1 MFCIRN
7 ILRCDMFSE
16 KKNKSEAEL
25 RSGGCRRVRAY
36 RRHHI
41 RFDEY
46 GYDRRV
52 GLGRRSSDD
61 RRAGSDRRSS
71 DKGLEVIRVNRKW
84 ECYSYI
90 P

>member
-1 MFCIRN
+1 
-7 ILRCDMFSE
+7 MFSE
-16 KKNKSEAEL
+16 KQCSAGSEH
-25 RSGGCRRVRAY
+25 RSGRCRRVQKY
-36 RRHHI
+36 RRHNI

-52 GLGRRSSDD
+52 CLGRRSSDD

-71 DKGLEVIRVNRKW
+71 DKNLEVIRVNNKW
-84 ECYSYI
+84 TLYNFL

>member
-1 MFCIRN
+1 
-7 ILRCDMFSE
+7 MFSE
-16 KKNKSEAEL
+16 KKFHAEAEH
-25 RSGGCRRVRAY
+25 RSGGCRRVRAC
-36 RRHHI
+36 RRQHI

-71 DKGLEVIRVNRKW
+71 DKGLEVIRVNEEW
-84 ECYSYI
+84 EFTDEFILKSYSYN
-90 P
+90 

>member
-1 MFCIRN
+1 
-7 ILRCDMFSE
+7 MFSQ
-16 KKNKSEAEL
+16 KKCNTGSEH
-25 RSGGCRRVRAY
+25 RSGECRRVRAD

-61 RRAGSDRRSS
+61 RREGADRRNG
-71 DKGLEVIRVNRKW
+71 DKSQEVNKVNKKR
-84 ECYSYI
+84 ERYYYI
-90 P
+90 H

>member
-1 MFCIRN
+1 
-7 ILRCDMFSE
+7 MFSD
-16 KKNKSEAEL
+16 KKCNTEAEH
-25 RSGGCRRVRAY
+25 RSGECRRIQAC

-71 DKGLEVIRVNRKW
+71 DIGLKAIGVNEKIGFTD
-84 ECYSYI
+84 EFILKSYSYN
-90 P
+90 

>member
-1 MFCIRN
+1 
-7 ILRCDMFSE
+7 MFSE
-16 KKNKSEAEL
+16 KKNKSEAEH
-25 RSGGCRRVRAY
+25 RSSVCRRVRIY
-36 RRHHI
+36 RRHNI

-61 RRAGSDRRSS
+61 RRAGLDRRSS
-71 DKGLEVIRVNRKW
+71 NKGLEVIGVNEEW
-84 ECYSYI
+84 GSYNYI

>member
-1 MFCIRN
+1 
-7 ILRCDMFSE
+7 MFSE
-16 KKNKSEAEL
+16 KKHNAGSEH
-25 RSGGCRRVRAY
+25 RSDGCRRVMAC

-61 RRAGSDRRSS
+61 RRAGAERRSS
-71 DKGLEVIRVNRKW
+71 DKGLKMSRVNKKW
-84 ECYSYI
+84 ERYYYI
-90 P
+90 H

>member
-1 MFCIRN
+1 
-7 ILRCDMFSE
+7 MFSE
-16 KKNKSEAEL
+16 KKSNAEAEH
-25 RSGGCRRVRAY
+25 RSGGCRRVQAC

-71 DKGLEVIRVNRKW
+71 DKGLEAIGVNQEKGFTD
-84 ECYSYI
+84 EYILKSYSYN
-90 P
+90 